1 MPTVSTAVR
10 PLDSMPVAARTT
22 AAPLRYRPDIDGL
35 RALAIASV
43 VAFHAGIRGLQGG
56 FVGVD
61 IFFVVSGYLIGGIVY
76 REAKEQTFS
85 FATFY
90 QRRAKRILPAFF
102 AVLIS
107 CYIVALLLL
116 SPRELQQFAATAFA
130 AIFSA
135 SNIQIWLT
143 TGYFTNGSQFNP
155 LLMTWSLAVEEQF
168 YALFPI
174 ALLLVVNRKPR
185 LLPHAIAICSVLS
198 FVLALWGVDSH
209 PTAAFFLLPTR
220 AWEIGL
226 GALLA
231 VQLAEGHAL
240 ETKRR
245 SLTIHTLAA
254 LGTAMLVVSILFS
267 KSNQFPGIGAL
278 LPVVGTLLLLGTP
291 SSFISRVLSI
301 EPIVFVGKLSYSWY
315 LWHWPMLSFAKIV
328 SARSMDQRAALVI
341 VAISFLLAIGSF
353 YFVEKPFRNSRTPA
367 PRMLARYGVSLLTIS
382 AVPLFLMTMKGLPHR
397 QVELAEMEAQDAPIT
412 DDKCLAAYGKVSPR
426 LTPECVSPTKANRVL
441 ALLGDSHAGM
451 LAATLR
457 RASTKNGYALD
468 ELAKASCP
476 PLLGATIYMP
486 NHAGHDRECAAF
498 NLKTLDYVRSN
509 PQVELVVIA
518 GFWSGPSLQS
528 EDGLSFVRTAGAHD
542 TISMEVS
549 RNNLKHGLESEVEE
563 LRASGKTVV
572 LVKDAPVFTFNPVRY
587 EIATFIPLRRT
598 IGELLIPASLDRVQP
613 ASSDRAPP
621 YDDSQETAIVD
632 DIAAHISSVQVYDL
646 RKRLCERDDCLF
658 LNRGSLL
665 YIDSNHL
672 SELGADT
679 ALADFDFNSFRS
691 ARKKRIPNASDISES
706 SAAVCTRANCL
717 SESHESLRTN

>member
-1 MPTVSTAVR
+1 
-10 PLDSMPVAARTT
+10 MPVSERRSAV
-22 AAPLRYRPDIDGL
+22 PLRYRPDIDGL
-35 RALAIASV
+35 RALAIVSV
-43 VAFHAGIRGLQGG
+43 VAFHAGVRGLQGG

-61 IFFVVSGYLIGGIVY
+61 IFFVLSGYLIGGIVY
-76 REAKEQTFS
+76 GEAKEQTFS

-102 AVLIS
+102 AVLIC
-107 CYIVALLLL
+107 CYTAALLLL

-130 AIFSA
+130 SIFSV

-174 ALLLVVNRKPR
+174 ALLLVMNRKPR

-198 FVLALWGVDSH
+198 FGLALWGVTSH

-231 VQLAEGHAL
+231 VQLAKRHAS
-240 ETKRR
+240 ETTSG
-245 SLTIHTLAA
+245 SLTSHILAA
-254 LGTAMLVVSILFS
+254 LGAAMLVASILFS
-267 KSNQFPGIGAL
+267 KSSQFPGIGAL
-278 LPVVGTLLLLGTP
+278 PPVCGTLLLLSTP
-291 SSFISRVLSI
+291 SSFISKVLAI

-315 LWHWPMLSFAKIV
+315 LWHWPMLSFAKIA
-328 SARSMDQRAALVI
+328 SDRSVDPRATLVI
-341 VAISFLLAIGSF
+341 VAISFLLAIASF
-353 YFVEKPFRNSRTPA
+353 QFVEKPFRNSRTPA
-367 PRMLARYGVSLLTIS
+367 PRMLTRYGASLLTIS
-382 AVPLFLMTMKGLPHR
+382 AIPLFLMTMKGLPHR
-397 QVELAEMEAQDAPIT
+397 QVQLAEMEAQDPPVT
-412 DDKCLAAYGKVSPR
+412 SDKCLAAYGKESPR
-426 LTPECVSPTKANRVL
+426 LTPECVNSAKAKPVL

-451 LAATLR
+451 LAGTLR
-457 RASTKNGYALD
+457 RVAIKNGYALD
-468 ELAKASCP
+468 ELAKISCP

-498 NLKTLDYVRSN
+498 NLKTLDYIRSN
-509 PQVELVVIA
+509 PQVAWVVMV
-518 GFWSGPSLQS
+518 GFWSGPSIQS
-528 EDGLSFVRTAGAHD
+528 EDGFSFVPTAGAHG
-542 TISMEVS
+542 TISMEAS

-563 LRASGKTVV
+563 LRASGKNVV

-598 IGELLIPASLDRVQP
+598 IGELLTPASLDRMQS
-613 ASSDRAPP
+613 ASSGRASP
-621 YDDSQETAIVD
+621 YDDSHESAIVD
-632 DIAAHISSVQVYDL
+632 DIAVRDPNVQVYDL
-646 RKRLCERDDCLF
+646 RQRLCERDDCLF

-672 SELGADT
+672 SELGAET
-679 ALADFDFNSFRS
+679 ALADFDLNRFRS
-691 ARKKRIPNASDISES
+691 AREKRLTNASDVSES
-706 SAAVCTRANCL
+706 SAAVCAPKKCL
-717 SESHESLRTN
+717 SDSFRSFWTN